1 MAKLVHGQ
9 AQRDDFACRDEGQ
22 GWGEAQN
29 AAALVHEIAQYEPHG
44 LESAQG
50 EQYLQLRMVD
60 GIELV
65 DGILDVLAQ
74 VLVLKDKREVE
85 EVEQQHGCSVEK
97 RVAPGNEI
105 GRERYGTR
113 RHAHEHHDDGVE
125 VERCL
130 QSKPPR

>member
-1 MAKLVHGQ
+1 
-9 AQRDDFACRDEGQ
+9 
-22 GWGEAQN
+22 
-29 AAALVHEIAQYEPHG
+29 
-44 LESAQG
+44 
-50 EQYLQLRMVD
+50 MVD

-85 EVEQQHGCSVEK
+85 EVEEQHGCSVEK

-113 RHAHEHHDDGVE
+113 RHAHEHHDDGGRGRALSPKQASSVTH
-125 VERCL
+125 RA
-130 QSKPPR
+130 R